1 MNPPPERPLSNAA
14 PGDSRPA
21 AEALLRSGGRFPLVG
36 IVAHPGI
43 RSLALRLADRTEAPV
58 RSLPGF
64 EDDESGGLFLSG
76 RLAGVGVVLLDPGP
90 VEAAHPF
97 ASPRVLRLLSSAGVT
112 IVLFVGPAR
121 PLGGVFGEGDLLRIV
136 EIEPS
141 ADPDGGGLL
150 FDPAL
155 GVLLDAAAAEEGCR
169 IAEAVVRGARGD
181 EGGGVGADRPGG
193 REITGSWF
201 REGVRPL
208 GADAVRMAA
217 LAIVAAPTGEAEEG
231 PVAEIVA
238 RFVDAVG
245 RRPSLLIPLP
255 AAPVD

>member
-1 MNPPPERPLSNAA
+1 MNPPPERPSPTA
-14 PGDSRPA
+14 PAGDPRPA

-43 RSLALRLADRTEAPV
+43 RSLAIRLADRVDAPV

-64 EDDESGGLFLSG
+64 EEDESGGLFLSG

-90 VEAAHPF
+90 LEASHPF
-97 ASPRVLRLLSSAGVT
+97 TAPRVVRLLSAAGVT

-121 PLGGVFGEGDLLRIV
+121 SLGGGFAPGELLRIV

-155 GVLLDAAAAEEGCR
+155 GVLLDAAAAEEGCSL
-169 IAEAVVRGARGD
+169 AEAVVRSARPD
-181 EGGGVGADRPGG
+181 EGEGVGADRPGA

-217 LAIVAAPTGEAEEG
+217 LAIVASPTGEAEEG

-245 RRPSLLIPLP
+245 RRPSLLIPVP
-255 AAPVD
+255 AAPID